1 MPQLDILSYGSE
13 LLWFFLF
20 FGSLY
25 IFILKVFVPFLLR
38 RYFSYRNVLKKLSC
52 SLVITIFGYSISSVD
67 DMLNFINSIH
77 LVSSDLHNEFNED
90 KACVNEIQEFF
101 STNEIIHE

>member
-13 LLWFFLF
+13 LLWFFVF

-25 IFILKVFVPFLLR
+25 IFILKIFVPFLLR

-52 SLVITIFGYSISSVD
+52 NLVIVIFGYSIFSVD
-67 DMLNFINSIH
+67 DVFNFINSNH
-77 LVSSDLHNEFNED
+77 SMSSALDNEFNDD
-90 KACVNEIQEFF
+90 KVCVNEIQEFF